1 LRVFAGTPGTTVQL
15 KIEEA
20 ARDCYLFPPVRRLFL
35 PIEQFLRIEASSG
48 IVLLAATTAA
58 LLWANSPWR
67 GAYEALWHTHLPQVA
82 GSWLS
87 GKTLHFWINEGLM
100 TIFFLIVGL
109 EIRREM
115 REGALSNP
123 RQAALPGIAALGGVL
138 VPAIIYFAINHDD
151 ATLRRGWAVPT
162 ATDIAFAV
170 GVLAL
175 LGRRVHPSLR
185 VLLLALAI
193 IDDIAAIVI
202 IALFYS
208 SGVSLLG
215 LVVSAVG
222 VAGVLALKRFG
233 VRSGW
238 GYLVPGVVVWAGMLQ
253 AGVHPAIAGV
263 VVGMLVAAPQLEAS
277 LHPWVAYGIMPLFA
291 FANAGVSLAGLSLD
305 QPWSMGILAG
315 VAAGLV
321 LGKPV
326 GIVLATFMGV
336 KLGICRLPVGV
347 SYREIAVLGLLGGI
361 GFTMAIFI
369 ANLAFADEGML
380 AVAKLGVL
388 IASVVAAV
396 SGLLV
401 ARFALRPAPA
411 ITTPAN

>member
-1 LRVFAGTPGTTVQL
+1 MTRETVP
-15 KIEEA
+15 
-20 ARDCYLFPPVRRLFL
+20 ARSPLPAVRRLLL
-35 PIEQFLRIEASSG
+35 PIEQFLRVEAASG
-48 IVLLAATTAA
+48 IVLLVVTVAA

-67 GAYEALWHTHLPQVA
+67 AGYEALWHAHLPGVT
-82 GSWLS
+82 GPWLS

-115 REGALSNP
+115 REGALSTA
-123 RQAALPGIAALGGVL
+123 RQAALPGIAALGGVIA
-138 VPAIIYFAINHDD
+138 PALIYFVINHDD

-175 LGRRVHPSLR
+175 LGKRAHPSLR

-208 SGVSLLG
+208 SGVSVLG
-215 LVVSAVG
+215 LAVSAVG
-222 VAGVLALKRFG
+222 VIGVLAMKRLG

-263 VVGMLVAAPQLEAS
+263 VVGMLAAAPQLETT

-291 FANAGVSLAGLSLD
+291 FANAGVSLAGLSFD
-305 QPWSMGILAG
+305 QPSSIGILVG
-315 VAAGLV
+315 VATGLV
-321 LGKPV
+321 LGKPI
-326 GIVLATFMGV
+326 GIALATLAGV
-336 KLGICRLPVGV
+336 KLGICRLPEGVG
-347 SYREIAVLGLLGGI
+347 YREVAVLGLLAGI

-369 ANLAFADEGML
+369 ANLAFVDAGML
-380 AVAKLGVL
+380 AVAKFGVL
-388 IASVVAAV
+388 VASAVAAV

-401 ARFALRPAPA
+401 ARFALRPP
-411 ITTPAN
+411 PGP

>member
-1 LRVFAGTPGTTVQL
+1 MNRQTVP
-15 KIEEA
+15 
-20 ARDCYLFPPVRRLFL
+20 ARSPLPAMRRLLL
-35 PIEQFLRIEASSG
+35 PLEQFLRIEASSG
-48 IVLLAATTAA
+48 IVLLVATVGA

-67 GAYEALWHTHLPQVA
+67 GAYDALWHAHLPSLA
-82 GSWLS
+82 GPWLS

-115 REGALSNP
+115 REGALSNA
-123 RQAALPGIAALGGVL
+123 RQAALPAVAALGGVV

-151 ATLRRGWAVPT
+151 AELRRGWAVPT

-175 LGRRVHPSLR
+175 LGKRVHPALR

-202 IALFYS
+202 IAVFYS
-208 SGVSLLG
+208 SGVSVVGLAIAALG
-215 LVVSAVG
+215 VV
-222 VAGVLALKRFG
+222 GVLAIKRLG

-238 GYLVPGVVVWAGMLQ
+238 GYLVPGLVVWAGMLQ

-263 VVGMLVAAPQLEAS
+263 VVGMLVAAPQLEAA

-291 FANAGVSLAGLSLD
+291 FANAGVSFAGLSFD
-305 QPWSMGILAG
+305 QPASMGVLAG

-321 LGKPV
+321 IGKPT
-326 GIVLATFMGV
+326 GIALATFAGV
-336 KLGICRLPVGV
+336 KLGVCRLPDGVG
-347 SYREIAVLGLLGGI
+347 YREVVVLGLLGGI

-369 ANLAFADEGML
+369 ANLAFTEEGLL
-380 AVAKLGVL
+380 AVAKFGVL
-388 IASVVAAV
+388 VASAVAAV
-396 SGLLV
+396 AGILM
-401 ARFALRPAPA
+401 ARLALRPVSGVPDLR
-411 ITTPAN
+411 